1 MSDDL
6 DYELDDIV
14 RADTPEQI
22 RALGDRLRLTIL
34 DLVLERAMTVSD
46 LAERLGRAR
55 GTIAYHVDLLVDVG
69 LLKVVRT
76 RRVRAVQERYYGR
89 AGRTIVFPGTPGEM
103 PFLADVLADVDLEA
117 LSADDCA
124 GEFTFRHAR
133 ITPDRAREFVARLEA
148 LALEFTRLPRGG
160 DVEFGLY
167 LALFPTNRL
176 VAPSDTDVDA
186 PAQKSA

>member
-1 MSDDL
+1 MSDEL
-6 DYELDDIV
+6 DYELDDVV

-22 RALGDRLRLTIL
+22 KALGDRLRLTIL
-34 DLVLERAMTVSD
+34 DLVLERAMTVSE
-46 LAERLGRAR
+46 LAQRLGRAK
-55 GTIAYHVDLLVDVG
+55 GTIAYHVDLLMEVG

-89 AGRTIVFPGTPGEM
+89 TGRTIAFPGTPGEM

-117 LSADDCA
+117 LSAEECA

-133 ITPDRAREFVARLEA
+133 ITPARVQEFAKRLDE
-148 LALEFTRLPRGG
+148 LALEFTTLPRGG
-160 DVEFGLY
+160 EVEFGLY

-176 VAPSDTDVDA
+176 AT
-186 PAQKSA
+186 QESA